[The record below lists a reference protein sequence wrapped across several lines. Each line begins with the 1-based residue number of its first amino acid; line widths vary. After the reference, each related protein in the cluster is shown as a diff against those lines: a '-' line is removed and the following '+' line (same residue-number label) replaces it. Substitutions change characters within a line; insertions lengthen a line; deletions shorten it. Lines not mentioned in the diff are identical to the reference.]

1 MGAINTGV
9 KWDASSRWSFEL
21 NSACGSKE
29 LITIGK
35 MQPTL
40 FFQKFLFSMINPE
53 AIMRRLSSSP
63 TRTSTPQISNFATP
77 KRTPIRPQGMSL
89 SQGHPSC
96 SRVASLPN
104 TPQENI
110 QRTPLPFPTFR
121 DDPSNQNS
129 NSNIRKG
136 DYFLKLFHKEFN
148 RPKS

>member
-1 MGAINTGV
+1 
-9 KWDASSRWSFEL
+9 
-21 NSACGSKE
+21 
-29 LITIGK
+29 
-35 MQPTL
+35 
-40 FFQKFLFSMINPE
+40 MINPE

-104 TPQENI
+104 TPQANI

-136 DYFLKLFHKEFN
+136 DYGEYFLNLFHKEFN
-148 RPKS
+148 SSKT